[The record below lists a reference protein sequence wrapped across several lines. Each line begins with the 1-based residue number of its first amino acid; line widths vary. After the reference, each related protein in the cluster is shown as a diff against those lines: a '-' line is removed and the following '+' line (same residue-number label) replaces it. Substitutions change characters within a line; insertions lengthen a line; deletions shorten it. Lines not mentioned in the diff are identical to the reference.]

1 MKVLPFSV
9 FIKSNGGTA
18 VQLATLIK
26 RESPFT
32 RNLFNLLHILNDDLK
47 LVIAVAE
54 LEQALE
60 DDTLK
65 C

>member
-1 MKVLPFSV
+1 MRVLPFSV

-26 RESPFT
+26 RESPLT
-32 RNLFNLLHILNDDLK
+32 RNFFNLLHVFNDDLK
-47 LVIAVAE
+47 LVIAIAE

-60 DDTLK
+60 DDTFK
-65 C
+65 R